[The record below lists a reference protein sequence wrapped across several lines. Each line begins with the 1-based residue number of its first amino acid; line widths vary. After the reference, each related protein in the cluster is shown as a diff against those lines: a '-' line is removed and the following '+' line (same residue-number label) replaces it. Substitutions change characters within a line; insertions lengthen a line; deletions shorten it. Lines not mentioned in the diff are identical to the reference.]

1 MAETPGGRDVAG
13 AVGSVLLVA
22 LGAAAW
28 WDAGD
33 FSELGAVFPRTVGV
47 LLVVLGTVYLAL
59 TLLGRTRRLPAL
71 GGSNAR
77 RLAAAA
83 VLLGWAFG
91 LPVMGFLASSGL
103 AFALLLMIAN
113 HSRWTARTLMLYGAS
128 GLLVLGGLY
137 ALFKLALLVP
147 LP

>member
-1 MAETPGGRDVAG
+1 M
-13 AVGSVLLVA
+13 L
-22 LGAAAW
+22 
-28 WDAGD
+28 
-33 FSELGAVFPRTVGV
+33 
-47 LLVVLGTVYLAL
+47 
-59 TLLGRTRRLPAL
+59 
-71 GGSNAR
+71 
-77 RLAAAA
+77 
-83 VLLGWAFG
+83 
-91 LPVMGFLASSGL
+91 GFLASSGL